1 MKQLAPNLMVDNV
14 RETTNFYV
22 SVLGFTLLDKVDPQE
37 RWVWALVKNE
47 GVRFMFQD
55 KASLQE
61 EYPLFEGQEKSQASL
76 TFYINVEDVQALW
89 TQVQGKARV
98 VKGLH
103 KTFYGSTDFTIE
115 DNNGYVLV
123 FSQAAPAE

>member
-1 MKQLAPNLMVDNV
+1 MQQLAPNLMVDNV
-14 RETTNFYV
+14 HETTDFYTQ
-22 SVLGFTLLDKVDPQE
+22 VLGFMLMDKVDPHE

-61 EYPLFEGQEKSQASL
+61 EYPLFEAQGKSQASL
-76 TFYINVEDVQALW
+76 TFYINVVDVQALW
-89 TQVQGKARV
+89 ERVQGKATI

-103 KTFYGSTDFTIE
+103 KTFYGSTDFAME

-123 FSQAAPAE
+123 FSQAAAE